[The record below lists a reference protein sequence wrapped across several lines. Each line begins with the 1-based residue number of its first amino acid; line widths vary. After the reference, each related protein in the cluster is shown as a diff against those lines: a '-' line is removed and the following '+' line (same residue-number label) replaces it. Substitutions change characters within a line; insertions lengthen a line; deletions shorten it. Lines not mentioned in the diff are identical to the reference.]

1 MRTQQSNVNTASIH
15 AAPRFVISENVS
27 RNSAVAICGV
37 KIRQDEEGRYSLNDL
52 EKAAKADCV
61 SKDIRPNEWLSL
73 QATSEI
79 EGFLITENPG
89 FKPIAAKAGRYG
101 GTYVTRELIYS
112 YAMWISPAF
121 HLHVIR
127 TFDSIVTG
135 QIEATEAKQSR
146 ERARLEAPALTD
158 AIKHGRLSAG
168 KDVKHYHFSNEF
180 DLINRIALG
189 MPSKAYRAAHC
200 ISPTDSIRDHLTP
213 CEIRCIEHLQRV
225 NASLIDVGMDFESRK
240 QKLSQIYI
248 QRHSRALLSEI
259 KRLEF

>member
-1 MRTQQSNVNTASIH
+1 MPIPQSVVNSNEY
-15 AAPRFVISENVS
+15 APRFLQSQNVA
-27 RNSAVAICGV
+27 RVSAVAICGV
-37 KIRQDEEGRYSLNDL
+37 KIRQDDEGRYSLNDL
-52 EKAAKADCV
+52 EKAAKADGV
-61 SKDIRPNEWLSL
+61 NKDIRPNEWLSL
-73 QATSEI
+73 QATGEI

-89 FKPIAAKAGRYG
+89 FKPIAAKPGRYG
-101 GTYVTRELIYS
+101 GTYVSRELIYS

-127 TFDSIVTG
+127 TFDAVVVGHIQLVEG
-135 QIEATEAKQSR
+135 KQAR
-146 ERARLEAPALTD
+146 DRARLEAPALTD
-158 AIKHGRLSAG
+158 AIKHGRLAAG
-168 KDVKHYHFSNEF
+168 KEIKHYHFSNEF

-189 MPSKAYRAAHC
+189 MPSKVYRAAHC

>member
-1 MRTQQSNVNTASIH
+1 MHHSTESINPPDNVAT
-15 AAPRFVISENVS
+15 RFGNSENVS
-27 RNSAVAICGV
+27 PTMSLSLGGV
-37 KIRQDEEGRYSLNDL
+37 KIRQDLEGRYCLNDL
-52 EKAAKADCV
+52 HRAAGKEKRHAP
-61 SKDIRPNEWLSL
+61 SYWLAIQQTGEL
-73 QATSEI
+73 IAELETTGIPVVTI
-79 EGFLITENPG
+79 EGRN
-89 FKPIAAKAGRYG
+89 G
-101 GTYVTRELIYS
+101 GTFVMKELVYA
-112 YAMWISPAF
+112 YAMWVSAKF
-121 HLHVIR
+121 HLQVIR
-127 TFDSIVTG
+127 TFDAVVIGHIQLVES
-135 QIEATEAKQSR
+135 KQSR

-158 AIKHGRLSAG
+158 AIKHGRLAAG
-168 KDVKHYHFSNEF
+168 KDIKHYHFSNEF

>member
-1 MRTQQSNVNTASIH
+1 MHMQTPSVQALNRP
-15 AAPRFVISENVS
+15 APQNANHDFVARDKPI
-27 RNSAVAICGV
+27 AICGV
-37 KIRQDEEGRYSLNDL
+37 KIRQDSEGRYSLNDL
-52 EKAAKADCV
+52 EKAAKADGV
-61 SKDIRPNEWLSL
+61 VKDIRPNEWLSL
-73 QATSEI
+73 QATKEI

-89 FKPIAAKAGRYG
+89 FKPVESKAGRYG
-101 GTYVTRELIYS
+101 GTYASRELIYS

-127 TFDSIVTG
+127 TFDAVVVGHIQVVEG
-135 QIEATEAKQSR
+135 RQAR
-146 ERARLEAPALTD
+146 ERARLEAPALTE
-158 AIKHGRLSAG
+158 AIKHGRLSVG

-240 QKLSQIYI
+240 KKLSQIYI

>member
-1 MRTQQSNVNTASIH
+1 MHTSNTDVQALNNP
-15 AAPRFVISENVS
+15 APRFMQSQNVARTMALS
-27 RNSAVAICGV
+27 LGGV
-37 KIRQDEEGRYSLNDL
+37 KIKQDLEGRYCLNDL
-52 EKAAKADCV
+52 HKAAVADGANKRTKEPGKYMATE
-61 SKDIRPNEWLSL
+61 SFTEMFDELTTQNPGSL
-73 QATSEI
+73 PVVTI
-79 EGFLITENPG
+79 EG
-89 FKPIAAKAGRYG
+89 RSG
-101 GTYVTRELIYS
+101 GTYVVKELIYA
-112 YAMWISPAF
+112 YAMWVNARF

-127 TFDSIVTG
+127 TFDAVVIGHIQLVEG
-135 QIEATEAKQSR
+135 KQAR

-158 AIKHGRLSAG
+158 AIKHGRLAAG
-168 KDVKHYHFSNEF
+168 KETKHYHFSNEF

>member
-1 MRTQQSNVNTASIH
+1 MQQITQGNTSNES
-15 AAPRFVISENVS
+15 APRFLQSQNVALV
-27 RNSAVAICGV
+27 SAVAICGV
-37 KIRQDEEGRYSLNDL
+37 KIRQDDEGRYSLNDL
-52 EKAAKADCV
+52 EKAAKADGV
-61 SKDIRPNEWLSL
+61 NKDIRPNEWLSL
-73 QATSEI
+73 QATGEI

-89 FKPIAAKAGRYG
+89 FKPIAAKPGRYG
-101 GTYVTRELIYS
+101 GTYVSRELIYS

-127 TFDSIVTG
+127 TFDAVVIGHIQLVEG
-135 QIEATEAKQSR
+135 KQAR

-158 AIKHGRLSAG
+158 AIKHGRLAAG
-168 KDVKHYHFSNEF
+168 KEIKHYHFSNEF

-189 MPSKAYRAAHC
+189 MPSKVYRAAHC

>member
-1 MRTQQSNVNTASIH
+1 MHQIIQSNTA
-15 AAPRFVISENVS
+15 ALAPQNASYENVARS
-27 RNSAVAICGV
+27 MSLSLGGV
-37 KIRQDEEGRYSLNDL
+37 KIKQDAEGRYCLNDL
-52 EKAAKADCV
+52 HKAAGKEKRHA
-61 SKDIRPNEWLSL
+61 PGYWLAIQQTGEL
-73 QATSEI
+73 AAELVTTGIPVVTI
-79 EGFLITENPG
+79 EGRN
-89 FKPIAAKAGRYG
+89 G
-101 GTYVTRELIYS
+101 GTFVMKELVYA
-112 YAMWISPAF
+112 YAMWVSAKF
-121 HLHVIR
+121 HLQVIR
-127 TFDSIVTG
+127 TFDAVVVGHIQVVEG
-135 QIEATEAKQSR
+135 RQAR

-158 AIKHGRLSAG
+158 AIKHGRLSIG

-200 ISPTDSIRDHLTP
+200 ISPVDSIRDHLTP

>member
-1 MRTQQSNVNTASIH
+1 MPIPQSVVNTNES
-15 AAPRFVISENVS
+15 APRFLQSQNVA
-27 RNSAVAICGV
+27 RVSAVAICGV
-37 KIRQDEEGRYSLNDL
+37 KIRQDDEGRYSLNDL
-52 EKAAKADCV
+52 EKAAKADGV
-61 SKDIRPNEWLSL
+61 NKDIRPNEWLSL
-73 QATSEI
+73 QATGEI

-89 FKPIAAKAGRYG
+89 FKPIAAKPGRYG
-101 GTYVTRELIYS
+101 GTYVSRELIYS

-127 TFDSIVTG
+127 TFDAVVVGHIQLVEG
-135 QIEATEAKQSR
+135 KQAR
-146 ERARLEAPALTD
+146 DRARLEAPALTD
-158 AIKHGRLSAG
+158 AIKHGRLAAG
-168 KDVKHYHFSNEF
+168 KETKHYHFSNEF